1 MRGRAGAD
9 PGSRSTSLLKEAPTV
24 MNLRHLAVLAA
35 AAGAVAVAA
44 CGGPT
49 TLNLSP
55 AAATRQ
61 ASTRQASPA
70 STTPAAAR
78 ARCDAGVWVGAISP
92 EGRPDGFDAGD
103 AGAVYVWHDGDGWHV
118 RATDKRATDHHYTGT
133 IRLSR
138 NGNFTDVQPVRDEKD
153 DRVSVDGDDTLH
165 YDFHTFAS
173 IDGVDFRVTCGS
185 QRGADVDR
193 QRLTFHALFDGRPI
207 ADRVRIGDSKQ
218 SPRAA
223 TFAFT

>member
-1 MRGRAGAD
+1 
-9 PGSRSTSLLKEAPTV
+9 

-78 ARCDAGVWVGAISP
+78 ARCDARVWVGAISP

-118 RATDKRATDHHYTGT
+118 RATDQRPTDHHYTGT
-133 IRLSR
+133 IRLSA
-138 NGNFTDVQPVRDEKD
+138 GSFVDVRTVRDERD
-153 DRVSVDGDDTLH
+153 DHVSLSGQDVLL

-173 IDGVDFRVTCGS
+173 IDGVDFHVSCPAER
-185 QRGADVDR
+185 RGEAEHQTLAFD
-193 QRLTFHALFDGRPI
+193 TLFDGRP
-207 ADRVRIGDSKQ
+207 APDRVRIGDSKR
-218 SPRAA
+218 SPRSAD
-223 TFAFT
+223 FAFARRS